1 MLTDDDTTKFL
12 RSPPRVIAHWVAM
25 GQMGFAVGIG
35 LCVILSPHLVLHAD
49 EGGISNFGVHAK
61 TVVPYTVALML
72 PAVLT
77 FRASR
82 LVGSRSR
89 EGHLRAILT
98 VYSGL
103 ILLTLLTTYTYKIDT
118 PLKIVHVGVGVLLT
132 VFEMGASLW
141 MCRQMH
147 ALYGVVVVEFVGF
160 VLAAL
165 TIVGALH
172 LLFATQLI
180 VGVAFAIILVQACRV
195 VNSSTRSSPTNV

>member
-1 MLTDDDTTKFL
+1 MLADDDTTKIPT
-12 RSPPRVIAHWVAM
+12 SPARAIARRVAL
-25 GQMGFAVGIG
+25 GQIGFAAGIA
-35 LCVILSPHLVLHAD
+35 LCVILSPHLVLHTN

-61 TVVPYTVALML
+61 TVVPYTVALLL

-89 EGHLRAILT
+89 ESHLRAILT

-103 ILLTLLTTYTYKIDT
+103 ILLTLLTTYTYKVDS
-118 PLKIVHVGVGVLLT
+118 PLKIVHVGVGVVLT
-132 VFEMGASLW
+132 LFEMGTALW
-141 MCRQMH
+141 MCRQIH
-147 ALYGVVVVEFVGF
+147 ALYGVLVVEFVGF

-180 VGVAFAIILVQACRV
+180 VGVAFALIVVRTCRV
-195 VNSSTRSSPTNV
+195 LTTLTESRD